1 MSNKCVGT
9 HTLTSTFPGCHS
21 AAWLLAL
28 DNSLIGNY
36 SHALLLGTRNPN
48 ETAWVSIAQT
58 GL

>member
-9 HTLTSTFPGCHS
+9 HTHLNLPGRHR
-21 AAWLLAL
+21 AARLLAL

-36 SHALLLGTRNPN
+36 SHALLLGPRNPD
-48 ETAWVSIAQT
+48 ETTLVSGVQT